1 MLATIIG
8 GNIAAPSTSL
18 TRRVLHTILTKAPVL
33 LLLLA
38 FMASTQSAFA
48 ATAGTEFNTSANG
61 QKFTLTNDASAAK
74 PMTQDIVDSAGSVS
88 VLIWGPVLAAVLGG
102 IIIWI
107 IVAINQGG
115 VRGAINGLLAL
126 VIGGLS
132 IALVYTYMI
141 AKSAG

>member
-102 IIIWI
+102 IIIWMGHDCFPCSANT
-107 IVAINQGG
+107 AILDFEGKPKP
-115 VRGAINGLLAL
+115 AA
-126 VIGGLS
+126 
-132 IALVYTYMI
+132 IALGKI
-141 AKSAG
+141 FLD